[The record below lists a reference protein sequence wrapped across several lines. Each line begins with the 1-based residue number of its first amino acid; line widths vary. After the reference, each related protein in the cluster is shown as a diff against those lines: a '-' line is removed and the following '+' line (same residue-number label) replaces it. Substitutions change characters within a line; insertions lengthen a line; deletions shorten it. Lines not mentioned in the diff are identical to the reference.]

1 MISENDDSSGPY
13 PEIPA
18 CDNMP
23 RLDLA
28 PIPCPPDGNP
38 TRHENEKRLS
48 NYREV
53 LKMRHLLR
61 SFPILCA
68 LTLAWPALA
77 DIATRYVVEDH
88 PVTLRSGFSDQD
100 HALATLRP
108 GEAVRI
114 LKENKKEGQ
123 QRVQRES
130 GEMGWVQTSDLRDAL
145 PEAAAHPQAPAPAG
159 LEDAPAKTPEQL
171 QQELGRLQNELVQ
184 VRAASADVLRIQ
196 AERDQ
201 LQSTVISLKREL
213 ESLSQEKNTLD
224 EDQQQTWFLIGG
236 IVLFGGILIGILL
249 PRISVRRR
257 NQWGSF

>member
-1 MISENDDSSGPY
+1 M
-13 PEIPA
+13 
-18 CDNMP
+18 
-23 RLDLA
+23 
-28 PIPCPPDGNP
+28 
-38 TRHENEKRLS
+38 TRHDTQNHP
-48 NYREV
+48 EV
-53 LKMRHLLR
+53 LKMRHSLRFLLVFF
-61 SFPILCA
+61 SLM
-68 LTLAWPALA
+68 LTWPAVA
-77 DIATRYVVEDH
+77 EIGSRFVVEDH
-88 PVTLRSGFSDQD
+88 PVQLRSGFSDQD
-100 HALATLRP
+100 HMLATLRP
-108 GEAVRI
+108 GEAVKV

-130 GEMGWVQTSDLRDAL
+130 GEVGWVEASDLRDAL
-145 PEAAAHPQAPAPAG
+145 PEPAPTAVATP
-159 LEDAPAKTPEQL
+159 LITEDQPKTPEQL
-171 QQELGRLQNELVQ
+171 QQELGRLQSELVQ

-249 PRISVRRR
+249 PRLSVRRR

>member
-1 MISENDDSSGPY
+1 
-13 PEIPA
+13 
-18 CDNMP
+18 
-23 RLDLA
+23 
-28 PIPCPPDGNP
+28 
-38 TRHENEKRLS
+38 
-48 NYREV
+48 
-53 LKMRHLLR
+53 MRHLIR
-61 SFPILCA
+61 SFLILFA
-68 LTLAWPALA
+68 LYAAWPAVA
-77 DIATRYVVEDH
+77 ENATRFVAEDH
-88 PVTLRSGFSDQD
+88 PVALRSGFSDQD
-100 HALATLRP
+100 HTLATLRP
-108 GEAVRI
+108 GEPVKV

-130 GEMGWVQTSDLRDAL
+130 GEVGWVETRDLRDAL
-145 PEAAAHPQAPAPAG
+145 VEATPQPATPSQPGMEEAQV
-159 LEDAPAKTPEQL
+159 KTPEQL
-171 QQELGRLQNELVQ
+171 QQELGRLQSELVQ

-213 ESLSQEKNTLD
+213 ETLSQEKNTLD